1 MRMEQS
7 LKSGIDQM
15 RVIFD
20 LCDQDNDGLISA
32 QDFRE
37 IGREHFQ
44 KPDVSTKK
52 KINSNSLKFFFVLVK
67 KMLCSHGDGFGCYE

>member
-1 MRMEQS
+1 MHAVTVSPLSQEQDGIARVAMRMEQS

-20 LCDQDNDGLISA
+20 LCDQDNDGLICA

-37 IGREHFQ
+37 IGREYFE
-44 KPDVSTKK
+44 KPDVS
-52 KINSNSLKFFFVLVK
+52 
-67 KMLCSHGDGFGCYE
+67 G